1 MPETS
6 NKIIQK
12 GLAFLLKQSGT
23 LVSSGPLTC
32 SGILPRRLPSPRRGF
47 GGAAQRR
54 LEPKEDLNVTVYEE
68 ATFCVIGNTCHCCKV
83 LATGRYRSQDEE
95 ARS

>member
-12 GLAFLLKQSGT
+12 RLAFLLEQSGT

-32 SGILPRRLPSPRRGF
+32 SGILPRRLHRRG
-47 GGAAQRR
+47 GASVVRR
-54 LEPKEDLNVTVYEE
+54 NAALNRTEDLNVTV
-68 ATFCVIGNTCHCCKV
+68 
-83 LATGRYRSQDEE
+83 
-95 ARS
+95 

>member
-6 NKIIQK
+6 NKVIQK

-32 SGILPRRLPSPRRGF
+32 SGILPRRLHRRG
-47 GGAAQRR
+47 GASVVRR
-54 LEPKEDLNVTVYEE
+54 NAALNRTEDLNVTVYEE
-68 ATFCVIGNTCHCCKV
+68 ATFCAICNAYPCCKA
-83 LATGRYRSQDEE
+83 LATGR
-95 ARS
+95 

>member
-12 GLAFLLKQSGT
+12 GLAFLLEQSGT

-32 SGILPRRLPSPRRGF
+32 SGILPRRLHRRG
-47 GGAAQRR
+47 GASVVRR
-54 LEPKEDLNVTVYEE
+54 NAALNRTEDLNVTVYKE
-68 ATFCVIGNTCHCCKV
+68 ATFYVIGDARPCCKT
-83 LATGRYRSQDEE
+83 LATGR
-95 ARS
+95 